1 MRKLDLLGHEP
12 RFVWGMFIFIPL
24 LVVLFEPTGVAKII
38 VYSACVWS
46 LFSGSMLLV
55 DEALPQLSA
64 KYRHRLSIGLIVFF
78 ILILFLEGVRFM
90 LLR

>member
-1 MRKLDLLGHEP
+1 MRNLDLLGHEP

-24 LVVLFEPTGVAKII
+24 LLVLLEPTGVAGII
-38 VYSACVWS
+38 IYSAGVWS
-46 LFSGSMLLV
+46 LFSGPMLLV

-64 KYRHRLSIGLIVFF
+64 KYRHRLSIGLIVFV
-78 ILILFLEGVRFM
+78 ILILFLEGARFV

>member
-12 RFVWGMFIFIPL
+12 RVVWGVFIFIPL
-24 LVVLFEPTGVAKII
+24 LLLFEPTGVAKIS
-38 VYSACVWS
+38 VYFALVWS
-46 LFSGSMLLV
+46 QLSASMILV
-55 DEALPQLSA
+55 DGALPQLSA

-78 ILILFLEGVRFM
+78 ILILLLEGVRFM